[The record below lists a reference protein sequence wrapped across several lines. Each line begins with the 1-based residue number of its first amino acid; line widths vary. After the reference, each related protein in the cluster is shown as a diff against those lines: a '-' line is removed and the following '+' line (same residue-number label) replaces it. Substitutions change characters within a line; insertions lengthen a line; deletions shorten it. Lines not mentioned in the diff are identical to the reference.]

1 MPDMYQQD
9 RPIRLTDTQERWAYG
24 IAGAALLTW
33 GMRRGPLSRLLA
45 MAVGGGMLYRL
56 VTGRS
61 PLDKI
66 AGMMPE
72 YAQGHGSEIYVNRS
86 VTVNAE
92 PQEVYDFWRDFE
104 NLPRFMQHLESV
116 HKIDERRSRWCAFG
130 PAGTRVE
137 WEAEVVREEPGHE
150 IAWQSLPGSTVSN
163 RGVVTFRPAP
173 SGQGTEIEVR
183 MEYRPPG
190 GRLGAAMARMF
201 GEEPQLQ
208 VEDDLQRLRR
218 MIDAGEWKSAS
229 KSSAT
234 DEHRPGGS
242 SYLQ

>member
-1 MPDMYQQD
+1 MPDMYRD
-9 RPIRLTDTQERWAYG
+9 RTIRLSDTQERWAYG

-45 MAVGGGMLYRL
+45 MAVGGGMIYRL
-56 VTGRS
+56 ATGRS

-66 AGMMPE
+66 AEMMPGDG
-72 YAQGHGSEIYVNRS
+72 QGHGAEIHVNRS

-92 PQEVYDFWRDFE
+92 PDDVYRFWRDFE
-104 NLPRFMQHLESV
+104 NLPRFMQHLDSV
-116 HKIDERRSRWCAFG
+116 QKIDDHRSRWCAVG

-137 WEAEVVREEPGHE
+137 WEAEVVREEPGRE

-173 SGQGTEIEVR
+173 GGRGTEIEVR

-190 GRLGAAMARMF
+190 GRIGAMMARMF

-218 MIDAGEWKSAS
+218 MIDAGELSVGAR
-229 KSSAT
+229 A
-234 DEHRPGGS
+234 GGDGQGAGSS